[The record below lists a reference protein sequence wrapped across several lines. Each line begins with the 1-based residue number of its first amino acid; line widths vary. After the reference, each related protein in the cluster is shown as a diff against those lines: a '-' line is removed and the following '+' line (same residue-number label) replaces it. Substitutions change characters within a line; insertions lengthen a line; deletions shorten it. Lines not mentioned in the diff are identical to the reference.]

1 MTAAAASDLVAA
13 AAAAGGAV
21 LAFNVITLEHAEG
34 IVVGAERAGVPVL
47 LQISENT
54 ILFHGGRMA
63 PLLAACARIAARAT
77 TPIGIHLDHLK
88 DRGLI
93 REAIGTG
100 AQLGVSSI
108 MIDAAHLTYDANV
121 ELTRDLTRDAHGAGL
136 WVEAE
141 LGEIGGKVNAH
152 ALGARTDP
160 DEAAAFTAATGVD
173 ALAVAVGSS
182 HAMTTRGARL
192 DHELIR
198 RLAGAVT
205 VPLVLH
211 GSSGVGDGDLR
222 RAVDAGIRKL
232 NVGTALNIAY
242 TGAVRKVLSNSGF
255 DKPDPRPYLEAGR
268 DAISATVEELCR
280 VVENAAVS

>member
-1 MTAAAASDLVAA
+1 MTVAVTADLVAA

-34 IVVGAERAGVPVL
+34 IAEGAERAGAPVL

-54 ILFHGGRMA
+54 IVFHGGRPA
-63 PLLAACARIAARAT
+63 PLLAACAQIAAAAT
-77 TPIGIHLDHLK
+77 TPIGIHLDHLT
-88 DRGLI
+88 DPGLI
-93 REAIGTG
+93 ADVIVTG
-100 AQLGVSSI
+100 AQLGATSI
-108 MIDAAHLTYDANV
+108 MIDAAHLPYDANV
-121 ELTRDLTRDAHGAGL
+121 EYTRDRARDAHAAGL

-160 DEAAAFTAATGVD
+160 DEAMAFTAATGVD
-173 ALAVAVGSS
+173 ALAVAVGSA
-182 HAMTTRGARL
+182 HAMTTREARL
-192 DHELIR
+192 DHELIS
-198 RLAGAVT
+198 RLAGAVP

-211 GSSGVGDGDLR
+211 GSSGVSDDELR
-222 RAVDAGIRKL
+222 RAVDAGIRKV
-232 NVGTALNIAY
+232 NVGTALNVAY
-242 TGAVRKVLSNSGF
+242 SGALRKSLS

-268 DAISATVEELCR
+268 EAISTTVENLCR

>member
-1 MTAAAASDLVAA
+1 MTVAVTADLVAA

-34 IVVGAERAGVPVL
+34 IAEGAERAGAPVL

-54 ILFHGGRMA
+54 IVFHGGRPA
-63 PLLAACARIAARAT
+63 PLLAACAQIAAAAT
-77 TPIGIHLDHLK
+77 TPIGIHLDHLT
-88 DRGLI
+88 DPGLI
-93 REAIGTG
+93 ADVIVTG
-100 AQLGVSSI
+100 AQLGATSI
-108 MIDAAHLTYDANV
+108 MIDAAHLPYDANV
-121 ELTRDLTRDAHGAGL
+121 EYTRDRARDAHAAGL

-160 DEAAAFTAATGVD
+160 DEAMAFTAATGVD
-173 ALAVAVGSS
+173 ALAVAVGSA
-182 HAMTTRGARL
+182 HAMTTREARL
-192 DHELIR
+192 DHELIS
-198 RLAGAVT
+198 RLAGAVP

-211 GSSGVGDGDLR
+211 GSSGVSDDELR
-222 RAVDAGIRKL
+222 RAVDAGIRKV

-242 TGAVRKVLSNSGF
+242 SGALRKSLS

-268 DAISATVEELCR
+268 EAISTTVENLCR